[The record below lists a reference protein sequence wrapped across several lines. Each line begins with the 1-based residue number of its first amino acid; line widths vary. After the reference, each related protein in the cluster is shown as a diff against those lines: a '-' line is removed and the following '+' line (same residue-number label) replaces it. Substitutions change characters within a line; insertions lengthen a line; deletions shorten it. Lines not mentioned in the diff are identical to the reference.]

1 MAAGS
6 KGAAGRWSSPGTPAE
21 GKAPE
26 VEGGADGHG
35 PEGEEGT
42 HLVVV
47 GADVAE
53 ADDTLKLQGE
63 EPLSCINLTES
74 MPHHNLRIKS
84 D

>member
-1 MAAGS
+1 MD
-6 KGAAGRWSSPGTPAE
+6 GAHLGADGHGPDEEGTHL
-21 GKAPE
+21 
-26 VEGGADGHG
+26 GADGHG
-35 PEGEEGT
+35 PEGEDGT
-42 HLVVV
+42 HLAVV
-47 GADVAE
+47 GTDVAE